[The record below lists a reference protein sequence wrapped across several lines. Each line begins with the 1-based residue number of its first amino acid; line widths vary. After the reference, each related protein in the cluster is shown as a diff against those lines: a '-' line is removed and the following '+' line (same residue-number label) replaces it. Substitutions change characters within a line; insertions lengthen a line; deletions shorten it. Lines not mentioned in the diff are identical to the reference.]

1 MATTTNRNRRGR
13 KSHYAG
19 RSALTIAAAARLL
32 AALADGAGD
41 VRSALG
47 RISGRW
53 RLHLSGHGLGLYRL
67 DDVTVA
73 PAADGDVRRIH
84 GCVGGSARP
93 KACAARRAGDN

>member
-13 KSHYAG
+13 KSQYAD

-32 AALADGAGD
+32 AALAGRAGD

-53 RLHLSGHGLGLYRL
+53 RLHLSGHGLGLHRH
-67 DDVTVA
+67 DDDAVT
-73 PAADGDVRRIH
+73 PAADGDVWRIH

-93 KACAARRAGDN
+93 KASTARRVG